1 MFNVHQ
7 SSNLKQIW
15 RTIPICIFWINGWKE
30 KKACFEGKKMHVSRI
45 KNSCLLSLYFWCYRH
60 RVYSLDQYMDF
71 LSLLE
76 GDLMR
81 WCFLMQIVFVLPC
94 TILILFQNN
103 IWPHEKIEVTRRL
116 NGITLKMD
124 GLWCLSVLLWYG
136 CLFFLFMQICNSFCL
151 S

>member
-1 MFNVHQ
+1 MCINQV
-7 SSNLKQIW
+7 IW
-15 RTIPICIFWINGWKE
+15 SRSGEPFPYASFGLMDGKKKRLALKE
-30 KKACFEGKKMHVSRI
+30 KRCMFLELRTLV
-45 KNSCLLSLYFWCYRH
+45 CLYSLYFWCYRR

-103 IWPHEKIEVTRRL
+103 IWPHEKIKVTRRL
-116 NGITLKMD
+116 NWITLKMD